1 MTNLEIGLFVGLAII
16 VLYVFARMAN
26 LADHVYKIES
36 YCQNLMS
43 ICKRL
48 GDENVAL
55 RARVAKLEKG
65 EHV

>member
-1 MTNLEIGLFVGLAII
+1 MNDFILVSMAII

-26 LADHVYKIES
+26 LADRVDEIEC
-36 YCQNLMS
+36 YCRNLMS

-48 GDENVAL
+48 GDENDAL

-65 EHV
+65 EHT

>member
-1 MTNLEIGLFVGLAII
+1 MSRDFILVIMAII

-26 LADHVYKIES
+26 LADRVYEIEC
-36 YCQNLMS
+36 YCRNLMN

-48 GDENVAL
+48 GDENDAL

-65 EHV
+65 EHA

>member
-1 MTNLEIGLFVGLAII
+1 MSRDFILVIMAII

-26 LADHVYKIES
+26 LADRVYEIEC
-36 YCQNLMS
+36 YCRNLMS

-48 GDENVAL
+48 GDENDAL

-65 EHV
+65 EHA

>member
-1 MTNLEIGLFVGLAII
+1 MNDFILVIIALAMIVELGRSAWNSVRVDEI
-16 VLYVFARMAN
+16 
-26 LADHVYKIES
+26 EC
-36 YCQNLMS
+36 YCRNLMS

-48 GDENVAL
+48 GDENDAL